1 MRNPQAD
8 SEINCLGSDPS
19 IATFSLRP
27 QPSQSPMTSQSS
39 PLCLGTDL
47 MVPGG
52 WGGAWKSLTGTVQAP
67 QLHFPNQIATN
78 F

>member
-52 WGGAWKSLTGTVQAP
+52 WGGGLEKLDRYSPSPSAS
-67 QLHFPNQIATN
+67 FS
-78 F
+78 